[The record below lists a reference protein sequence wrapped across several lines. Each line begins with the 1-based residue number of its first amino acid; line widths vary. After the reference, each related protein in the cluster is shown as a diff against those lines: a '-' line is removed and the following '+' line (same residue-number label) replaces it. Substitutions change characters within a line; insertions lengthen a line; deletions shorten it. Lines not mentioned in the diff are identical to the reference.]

1 MERHLSLSQA
11 ARLIGVKRKDVQQ
24 KIQQNKLRVMEGT
37 VVLSDLKIAFPDAQ
51 YEDNTMLEK
60 MEKFMKDAVHKMA
73 QSERDG
79 AQLDALNRRLFK
91 MNMELVSERNR
102 ASHMEE
108 LLDGMKQKFMQL
120 NLKHSETNSAN
131 DNFHTIKSWFNEA
144 LIDLE
149 DEKYITPVKHLEAQI
164 EQFMQPHIRLLP
176 SRHDYISDKSET
188 LLESALR
195 SGLAVDYGCNNG
207 KCGKCKAKL
216 ISGRV
221 EKTAHQ
227 DYVFSAGEKA
237 QGYILTC
244 SNSAV
249 TDVTLET
256 EEAVSVDDI
265 PLQNIIAKVKKTR
278 QLNDNIIQLTLKLP
292 RSQRLRFLA
301 GQHIELTLD
310 EHVQENGQPVSAEY
324 SIASCPCEPGILE
337 FHIPVKENDVFS
349 ATILQHI
356 LTNDTHANTRKH
368 EAVSL
373 KGPGGSFVLNEDSPN
388 SLIFIA
394 WDTGFAPIR
403 SLIEHAISLDK
414 AETIHLYWLT
424 TKVENHYLN
433 NLCRSWN
440 DALDNF
446 TYTPIVSEAKTDK
459 VAESLI
465 EHLSN
470 EHSHL
475 LNFDL
480 YIAAPGHLNQ
490 QLKPLL
496 IDQGIKSQNLHFESV
511 FHGDEVKE

>member
-1 MERHLSLSQA
+1 MDRHLSLSQA

-24 KIQQNKLRVMEGT
+24 KIQQNKLRVMEGS
-37 VVLSDLKIAFPDAQ
+37 VVLSDLKKAFPDAQ

-60 MEKFMKDAVHKMA
+60 MEKFMQDAVHKMA

-91 MNMELVSERNR
+91 MNKELVSERNR
-102 ASHMEE
+102 ANNMEE

-120 NLKHSETNSAN
+120 NLEQPGSDTVN
-131 DNFHTIKSWFNEA
+131 DRFHKIKVWFNES

-149 DEKYITPVKHLEAQI
+149 DEKFITPLKHLEKQI

-176 SRHDYISDKSET
+176 SHHDYISYKSET

-221 EKTAHQ
+221 EKTAQH
-227 DYVFSAGEKA
+227 DYVFSARDKA

-265 PLQNIIAKVKKTR
+265 PLQNITAKIKKIQ
-278 QLNDNIIQLTLKLP
+278 QLNNIIQLSLKLP

-301 GQHIELTLD
+301 GQHIELRLD
-310 EHVQENGQPVSAEY
+310 EHLQEDGQPVSAEY

-337 FHIPVKENDVFS
+337 FHIPITKNDPF
-349 ATILQHI
+349 AETIAQHF
-356 LTNDTHANTRKH
+356 LSDTTLSNMRKH

-373 KGPGGSFVLNEDSPN
+373 NGPHGNFVLNEDSPN

-414 AETIHLYWLT
+414 AESIHLYWLT

-446 TYTPIVSEAKTDK
+446 TYTPIVSEPKIDRVT
-459 VAESLI
+459 ESLLL
-465 EHLSN
+465 HLSVD
-470 EHSHL
+470 HSHL

-490 QLKPLL
+490 QIKPLL
-496 IDQGIKSQNLHFESV
+496 IEHGIKSHNLHFESI
-511 FHGDEVKE
+511 FHGDELKE